1 MDWGGFLMKLIKLK
15 TIGVV
20 NSPYKIKKGSPHQ
33 GRFSNDLSRITILED
48 YLEGLE
54 GLLDCPNLIV
64 IYWMD
69 RAEPS
74 SLKVIPHGK
83 TEKRGVFSTRAPVR
97 PNPLGVCMVELVKIE
112 GNVLT
117 VRWLDALD
125 NSPVID
131 IKPFW
136 PEIDCP

>member
-1 MDWGGFLMKLIKLK
+1 MKIK
-15 TIGVV
+15 TIGLVS
-20 NSPYKIKKGSPHQ
+20 SPFKIKKGSPHQ
-33 GRFSNDLSRITILED
+33 GRFVNDLSKITIFEE
-48 YLEGLE
+48 YLDGLE
-54 GLLDCPNLIV
+54 GIEKCKNLQV

-69 RAEPS
+69 RVRTS
-74 SLKVIPHGK
+74 LLKVVPHGNK
-83 TEKRGVFSTRAPVR
+83 EKRGVFSTRAPVR
-97 PNPLGVCMVELVKIE
+97 PNPLGLCMVELVKVE

-125 NSPVID
+125 KSPVID